1 MQHFAVGRR
10 RAVAVLINLEESIVT
25 VHNEAMD
32 PGHPEVRVVALA
44 NQLGRVR
51 MDRRLWGKPTCW
63 AVQQQEEK
71 RQHFGGV
78 PCGFSRQ
85 LSRPCPK
92 AHKVITRARCALHKA
107 HTQHTLHLVANLLKS
122 RTHLAHTQTCFLM
135 RTRALALLLVGCAS
149 ATPVPVT
156 VWSMS
161 GCPCSAQFAFDFN
174 ASIWSLPEMRSAIEF
189 KQPFS
194 ASAKKDNLTSCFH
207 GDKECRFEKWLL
219 CAQVQD
225 FDAAFDWE
233 LCVDGHCTGDFFP
246 NLDPCSTQYENP
258 DNATL
263 MQTCAAK
270 AGLDYAK
277 LQACAAG
284 AEGEQLLLEDA
295 RHYTASYG
303 IQGLP
308 VVQVAGKVPLA
319 ELPSPSREF
328 EQVPALS
335 WSAFCLCRANLPL
348 SWLVQWT
355 STASAPLCRHGSS
368 CKPNPPHFSWRRSR
382 SRACSSAPA

>member
-1 MQHFAVGRR
+1 
-10 RAVAVLINLEESIVT
+10 
-25 VHNEAMD
+25 
-32 PGHPEVRVVALA
+32 
-44 NQLGRVR
+44 
-51 MDRRLWGKPTCW
+51 
-63 AVQQQEEK
+63 
-71 RQHFGGV
+71 
-78 PCGFSRQ
+78 
-85 LSRPCPK
+85 
-92 AHKVITRARCALHKA
+92 
-107 HTQHTLHLVANLLKS
+107 
-122 RTHLAHTQTCFLM
+122 M

-174 ASIWSLPEMRSAIEF
+174 ASIWSFPEMRSAIEF

-328 EQVPALS
+328 EQVPALPS
-335 WSAFCLCRANLPL
+335 RGLLFACAARTCRCPGSCNGPQRPLHLCVDMGRAA
-348 SWLVQWT
+348 SRIHRT
-355 STASAPLCRHGSS
+355 SPGGGRGVAPAALRRPRRRRRGLCSRRRYSCARHTGRL
-368 CKPNPPHFSWRRSR
+368 RRIGIAASR
-382 SRACSSAPA
+382 SGGLHAEHARQPDRYTTQGAAVHDTSEEATSR